1 MAEIKYNADQHKQFQ
16 DELQKIGDGFSDL
29 ITELGNVKASVSS
42 NLKGEA
48 ATALETAIDDLT
60 SKLTKAK
67 INWHTTN
74 ENAKKVEEIIKK
86 ADEDSKKI
94 VDEQKGG
101 GSW

>member
-1 MAEIKYNADQHKQFQ
+1 MAYGT
-16 DELQKIGDGFSDL
+16 LL
-29 ITELGNVKASVSS
+29 VSCR
-42 NLKGEA
+42 NP
-48 ATALETAIDDLT
+48 DDLT
-60 SKLTKAK
+60 SKLTEAKAS
-67 INWHTTN
+67 WHTTN